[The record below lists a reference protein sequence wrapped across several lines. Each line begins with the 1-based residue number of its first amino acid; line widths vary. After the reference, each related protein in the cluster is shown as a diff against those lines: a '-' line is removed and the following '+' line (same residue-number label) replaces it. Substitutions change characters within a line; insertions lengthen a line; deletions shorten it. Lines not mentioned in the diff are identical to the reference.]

1 MLLKA
6 IAQALPYYEYKLQE
20 TLNKYIK
27 IEEESEL
34 LTYKDKD
41 NLLEEIVTTASTL
54 DPQTAY

>member
-27 IEEESEL
+27 IEEEAE

-41 NLLEEIVTTASTL
+41 NLLEEM
-54 DPQTAY
+54 